1 MMPSNWYSLLFLF
14 HWWTTNKIY
23 QLGLEIERD
32 KDLLQ
37 KALHNFDWKVI
48 SCITVLVN
56 SIASYL
62 KLLFNI
68 CSRCLQGLFCKGE
81 LHLCH
86 RFHSSFDCCLEKKMK
101 IEHLYSCNVVIS
113 SLNETWQGKYS
124 FTNSHS
130 SIWHDRKQYRM
141 CYKICD
147 ARLRCNNSKKYDD
160 PPLTS

>member
-1 MMPSNWYSLLFLF
+1 MALAIILPLNGNIHTKLGTISFMMPSNWYSLLFLF

-48 SCITVLVN
+48 SCITVLVD

-81 LHLCH
+81 T
-86 RFHSSFDCCLEKKMK
+86 SFM
-101 IEHLYSCNVVIS
+101 
-113 SLNETWQGKYS
+113 
-124 FTNSHS
+124 S
-130 SIWHDRKQYRM
+130 SI
-141 CYKICD
+141 
-147 ARLRCNNSKKYDD
+147 LF
-160 PPLTS
+160 